1 MKNIIHDQKYV
12 MLGIVSNSSSLPAN
26 QNSKRQDQLGLK
38 IQKSLPLSLT
48 PCFSPRKVSGQ
59 QNVEVTLINTL
70 LQQGVA
76 LPHADFNGFNR
87 FPGHRADQRAFKFKN
102 LFAPS
107 SRLSPSLPTPKI
119 FTPKRPVN

>member
-12 MLGIVSNSSSLPAN
+12 MLGIVANSSSLPAN
-26 QNSKRQDQLGLK
+26 QNSKQQDQLGLK

-48 PCFSPRKVSGQ
+48 PCFSKVWQS
-59 QNVEVTLINTL
+59 LIPTSTVSTVSLAPANQL
-70 LQQGVA
+70 
-76 LPHADFNGFNR
+76 
-87 FPGHRADQRAFKFKN
+87 AFKFKN